1 MFDCGS
7 FCNTAEIVYLIKGSF
22 VSLLSLNQLFSLF
35 KGHNRQTSALFL
47 YDAYVS
53 VCSWT
58 LGWAGNQ
65 LRNRLSGEVIS
76 LSVKYTDM
84 YYNKYLGAL

>member
-1 MFDCGS
+1 MLICGS

-47 YDAYVS
+47 YDVYVS
-53 VCSWT
+53 VCS
-58 LGWAGNQ
+58 
-65 LRNRLSGEVIS
+65 
-76 LSVKYTDM
+76 
-84 YYNKYLGAL
+84 